1 MSSFGSAVNALLTN
15 GRNDATEICRLDELI
30 FAGVKDSALA
40 RHITAKCA
48 RAIVEG
54 RITEGTVFG
63 CVAGARDAR
72 KPGAY
77 FVTAIKREFA
87 ASHLPWRTEEWDN
100 R

>member
-15 GRNDATEICRLDELI
+15 GRNDATEICRFDDLI
-30 FAGVKDSALA
+30 FEGVGDPALA

-54 RITEGTVFG
+54 RLTEGTVFG
-63 CVAGARDAR
+63 CVAGARTAR

-77 FVTAIKREFA
+77 FVTSIKREFK
-87 ASHLPWRTEEWDN
+87 ASHLAWKTEEWDN